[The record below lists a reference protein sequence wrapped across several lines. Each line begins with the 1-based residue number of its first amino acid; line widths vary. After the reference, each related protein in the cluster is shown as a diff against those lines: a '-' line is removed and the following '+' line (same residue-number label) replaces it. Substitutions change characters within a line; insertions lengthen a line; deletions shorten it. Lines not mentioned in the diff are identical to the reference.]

1 MIPDEKVREVRERAA
16 ILDVVSDYVGL
27 KKSGVNYLGLCPF
40 HTEKSPSFNVNP
52 VKGIYHCFG
61 CGVGGDVISFVMKME
76 GLSFPEAVKFLARRV
91 GVVIPDRPLTST
103 EKRLV
108 DEREILHEL
117 HEIAA
122 RYYENVLLKEPLGE
136 PCRRYL
142 KQRGVDGETA
152 RLYRLGFAP
161 DAWDTLARYLED
173 KKVPLE
179 AAEKAGLIR
188 QKERGGYY
196 DGFRNRLL
204 FPIADI
210 HGRTIGFGGRVLDDS
225 LPKYLNSP
233 ESSVY
238 RKSEVLFGLNM
249 AKQAIREKGEAFI
262 VEGYFDH
269 LALFRA
275 GVRNVVATC
284 GTALTTAHLKVLR
297 RFAGKAYILF
307 DADSAGKKA
316 TLRAMEIFLEEN
328 FPAHVVQMP
337 AGEDPDTYLGK
348 YGVTSFHELVGGAHP
363 VFEFFFRDIC
373 RQADIGSV
381 EGKVAVLG
389 EVASR
394 LGKIAD
400 EVERD
405 LYIREIARYLAIE
418 ENDVRRKM
426 GRSKVSS
433 PAPSPGRERRKGNV
447 GPEEMLLSLMG
458 KYSDVARQVAE
469 FGPENIFRSELLKV
483 AENIIIQAAGTN
495 GIDWSRILD
504 TVESREERCRLASLL
519 VLEEHIEEMD
529 VRKAVEQ
536 CRRTLER
543 IALREIKE
551 LTVRLAQ
558 TEPETDAYFDLLKR
572 LDILR
577 AKKSRLT

>member
-40 HTEKSPSFNVNP
+40 HTEKTPSFNVNP

-61 CGVGGDVISFVMKME
+61 CGVGGDVVSFVMRME

-91 GVVIPDRPLTST
+91 GVVIPERPLTST

-108 DEREILHEL
+108 DERELLHEL
-117 HEIAA
+117 HEVAA
-122 RYYENVLLKEPLGE
+122 RYYEKVLLKEPLGE
-136 PCRRYL
+136 SCRRYL

-161 DAWDTLARYLED
+161 DAWDTLARYLEE
-173 KKVPLE
+173 KKLPLE

-188 QKERGGYY
+188 RKERGGYY

-297 RFAGKAYILF
+297 RFAAKAYILF

-348 YGVTSFHELVGGAHP
+348 YGVSPFLDLVGGALP

-381 EGKVAVLG
+381 EGKMAVLG
-389 EVASR
+389 EVATR
-394 LGKIAD
+394 LGKITD

-426 GRSKVSS
+426 GSSKFSS
-433 PAPSPGRERRKGNV
+433 PSPSPVRERRKGNV

-458 KYSDVARQVAE
+458 KYPDVARHVAE
-469 FGPENIFRSELLKV
+469 FGPESIFGPELLKV
-483 AENIIIQAAGTN
+483 AESIIIHSAETD

-504 TVESREERCRLASLL
+504 TVDSREERCRLASLL

-529 VRKAVEQ
+529 VGKAVEQ

-543 IALREIKE
+543 IALREIKG

-572 LDILR
+572 LDTLR

>member
-1 MIPDEKVREVRERAA
+1 MIPDDKVREVRERAA

-40 HTEKSPSFNVNP
+40 HTEKTPSFNVNP

-61 CGVGGDVISFVMKME
+61 CGVGGDVVSFVMRIE
-76 GLSFPEAVKFLARRV
+76 GLTFPEAVRFLARRV
-91 GVVIPDRPLTST
+91 GVEIPDRPLTTT

-108 DEREILHEL
+108 DERELLIEL

-122 RYYENVLLKEPLGE
+122 RFYEKVLLKEAAGE
-136 PCRRYL
+136 PCRHYL
-142 KQRGVDGETA
+142 KKRGVDGETA
-152 RLYRLGFAP
+152 RAYRLGFAP
-161 DAWDTLARYLED
+161 DAWDALARYLEE

-179 AAEKAGLIR
+179 AAEKVGLIR
-188 QKERGGYY
+188 RRERGGYY

-210 HGRTIGFGGRVLDDS
+210 HGRPIGFGGRVLDDS

-269 LALFRA
+269 LALFRS

-284 GTALTTAHLKVLR
+284 GTALTAGHLKALR

-337 AGEDPDTYLGK
+337 TGEDPDTYLGK
-348 YGVTSFHELVGGAHP
+348 YGVNPFLNLVAGALP

-373 RQADIGSV
+373 RQTDIGSV

-389 EVASR
+389 EVAPR
-394 LGKIAD
+394 LRKIAD
-400 EVERD
+400 DVERD
-405 LYIREIARYLAIE
+405 LYVREIARYLAIE

-426 GRSKVSS
+426 GRAPLSPSASS
-433 PAPSPGRERRKGNV
+433 HGRERRKGNV

-458 KYSDVARQVAE
+458 KYPDVARQVAE
-469 FGPENIFRSELLKV
+469 FGPESIFRPDLLKV
-483 AENIIIQAAGTN
+483 AENIITHVAETD
-495 GIDWSRILD
+495 GIDWSQILD
-504 TVESREERCRLASLL
+504 TVDSREERSRLASLFI
-519 VLEEHIEEMD
+519 LEEHIEEMD
-529 VRKAVEQ
+529 VGKAFEQ

-543 IALREIKE
+543 IALREMKE

-572 LDILR
+572 LDSLR

>member
-1 MIPDEKVREVRERAA
+1 MIPDDIVREVRERAA
-16 ILDVVSDYVGL
+16 ILDIVSDYVGL

-40 HTEKSPSFNVNP
+40 HTEKTPSFNVNP

-61 CGVGGDVISFVMKME
+61 CGVGGDVVSFVMRME
-76 GLSFPEAVKFLARRV
+76 GLPFPEAVRFLARRV

-103 EKRLV
+103 EKRRV
-108 DEREILHEL
+108 DERELLHEL
-117 HEIAA
+117 HEVAS
-122 RYYENVLLKEPLGE
+122 RYYEKVLLKGASGE

-152 RLYRLGFAP
+152 RAYRLGFAP
-161 DAWDTLARYLED
+161 DAWDTLARYLEE

-179 AAEKAGLIR
+179 AAEKVGLVR
-188 QKERGGYY
+188 RRERGGYY

-233 ESSVY
+233 ESPVY
-238 RKSEVLFGLNM
+238 HKSEVLYGLNI

-284 GTALTTAHLKVLR
+284 GTALTASHLKMLR

-337 AGEDPDTYLGK
+337 TGEDPDTYLRK
-348 YGVTSFHELVGGAHP
+348 YGVNPFLELVAGALP

-373 RQADIGSV
+373 RQTDIGSV
-381 EGKVAVLG
+381 EGKMAVLG
-389 EVASR
+389 EVAPR
-394 LGKIAD
+394 LRKMAD

-405 LYIREIARYLAIE
+405 LYVREIARYLAIE

-426 GRSKVSS
+426 GRSSLE
-433 PAPSPGRERRKGNV
+433 PATPTPGRERRKANA

-458 KYSDVARQVAE
+458 KYPDVARQVAD
-469 FGPENIFRSELLKV
+469 FGPESIFRPELLRVAVNIIAHV
-483 AENIIIQAAGTN
+483 AETDNV
-495 GIDWSRILD
+495 DWSRILD
-504 TVESREERCRLASLL
+504 AVESREERSRLASLF

-529 VRKAVEQ
+529 VGKAFEQ

-558 TEPETDAYFDLLKR
+558 TEPETEVYFDLLKR
-572 LDILR
+572 IDSLR